1 MAPMPMMVPVSS
13 STSSARLASFMFP
26 SIKPCSFSGRAA
38 HLRSARV
45 TPLACGRMV
54 SNTRS
59 SRVDN
64 MGQQCSDSFGIPI
77 CRFSR
82 PYRRLL
88 VLRNLRDRRQCCRS
102 PFRCSASPSEEDET
116 ASPSSSKSSSFVS
129 LTSELLDTSSL
140 GKRGEVWFVL
150 QAVATVLVVFPPF
163 YSEFESVS
171 HILGLAGVILGIYV
185 CVTSLGSLGN
195 ALSPFPKP
203 TESAELVTTGMFAAT
218 RHPTYTGLLILAF
231 SVAIQTGSGARTLM
245 ALVLYGIMH
254 KKAVVEERF
263 LVEKFGDEYTQYQAT
278 TPMLWPSKEW
288 FQNVLKDTDVKQ

>member
-1 MAPMPMMVPVSS
+1 MAPMVPVS
-13 STSSARLASFMFP
+13 STSSARLARFTFP
-26 SIKPCSFSGRAA
+26 SLKPCSFSGRAA

-45 TPLACGRMV
+45 TPLACCGRRV

-88 VLRNLRDRRQCCRS
+88 VIRNLRDRRYQCCRS

>member
-1 MAPMPMMVPVSS
+1 MIMMAPMPMMAPVSS
-13 STSSARLASFMFP
+13 TRSSARLAMFP
-26 SIKPCSFSGRAA
+26 SIKPCSFSNRAVRWA
-38 HLRSARV
+38 CV
-45 TPLACGRMV
+45 TPLACCGRV
-54 SNTRS
+54 SNIAHSRSTFRVDVGQLCS
-59 SRVDN
+59 SR
-64 MGQQCSDSFGIPI
+64 
-77 CRFSR
+77 RFSR
-82 PYRRLL
+82 RRSRLL
-88 VLRNLRDRRQCCRS
+88 VLRNLRDRRYQCCRS

-171 HILGLAGVILGIYV
+171 HVLGLAGVILGIYV

-278 TPMLWPSKEW
+278 TAMLWPSKEW

>member
-1 MAPMPMMVPVSS
+1 MAPMVPVSS
-13 STSSARLASFMFP
+13 STSSARLARFTFMFT
-26 SIKPCSFSGRAA
+26 SLKPCSFSHKA
-38 HLRSARV
+38 HHSMRR
-45 TPLACGRMV
+45 TPLARACGTRV
-54 SNTRS
+54 SNIAHARS
-59 SRVDN
+59 TFRVDN
-64 MGQQCSDSFGIPI
+64 VGQMCSSR
-77 CRFSR
+77 RFSR
-82 PYRRLL
+82 RCSRTTSTF
-88 VLRNLRDRRQCCRS
+88 RNLRDRRQCCRS

-278 TPMLWPSKEW
+278 TPMMWPSKEW

>member
-1 MAPMPMMVPVSS
+1 M
-13 STSSARLASFMFP
+13 R
-26 SIKPCSFSGRAA
+26 R
-38 HLRSARV
+38 
-45 TPLACGRMV
+45 TPLARACGTRV
-54 SNTRS
+54 SNIAHARSTFRVDVGQMCS
-59 SRVDN
+59 SR
-64 MGQQCSDSFGIPI
+64 
-77 CRFSR
+77 RFSR
-82 PYRRLL
+82 RRSRLL
-88 VLRNLRDRRQCCRS
+88 VLRNLRDRRYQCCRS

-278 TPMLWPSKEW
+278 TAMLWPSKEW